1 MKVIILA
8 GGFGTRLRPLTVNIP
23 KPMVPVM
30 NVPILE
36 HIINLLKKNDLTEI
50 IITLYYQP
58 EVITNYF
65 KDGSDFGVKINY
77 IKLDRDL
84 GTAGCISLSKDIIKD
99 DNFLVISGDILTN
112 FNLKQAIDFHKN
124 NNSLATIVLTKST
137 EPLRYGIVITEHD
150 GKVRKLFE
158 KPSWGEVFSDTIN
171 TGIYIFNPNIFNFI
185 PCETNYDFA
194 KNLFPDLLNKKENLF
209 GWISSGYWKD
219 IGTLAEYRQVHEDI
233 LNGEIDCEIKGER
246 KGTIGRDV
254 WVGKNVRIHPG
265 AKLKDSVVI
274 GNNVTIEDNV
284 EIANSVIGDD
294 CYIDSGAKIIRS
306 ILWNKNVIEK
316 EVDIKEC
323 VLGSGNK
330 VRWKSYIGV
339 GAVISDK
346 CFIGKESIIKPEVK
360 LWPDKKVDDFS
371 IVSSSLVWGERWSN
385 RLFDIYGITAVA
397 NIELTPE
404 IGAKIGSAYASTL
417 PKDSYILISR
427 DYHRSSFVI
436 ERAIMAGIL
445 SAGVNIYDFR
455 IMPLPVTKY
464 VAKSL
469 QVVGGLHIR
478 KSPYDEKMI
487 DMKFFDREG
496 MDISLSQEKTIESSF
511 FREEFRRVEN
521 NKVGVISYPPRALEY
536 YMEGFRKNIDIDI
549 IKQKKFKIV
558 IDYSYGITSNIFPSV
573 LGELNCEVI
582 ALNGYLDEKRLTRD
596 QNKFESD
603 LEKLSSTVST
613 LKADAGIMIDAGSQK
628 IFIVDNKGRAL
639 RNNDGILT
647 MIKLFLFKNKEKTV
661 AVPVNITS
669 KAEDIVRELGGS
681 IIRCGTTYRA
691 MMSIANEKKA
701 DFVAEEKGGYI
712 FSDFNPTFDAMM
724 STVKFLEF
732 LAHYNSSLSSIVDT
746 IPVYNL
752 TIDEEPVP
760 WDKRGYVM
768 TELLS
773 LSDNDNNIEGIEFKD
788 GGSRILIIPDN
799 DRPYFHIFAEGKT
812 KQSAKSHIEKY
823 KRMLK
828 RIIGKI

>member
-1 MKVIILA
+1 MKAVILA

-30 NVPILE
+30 NVPMLE
-36 HIINLLKKNDLTEI
+36 HIINLLKKNGFTDIIINLFYQPEI
-50 IITLYYQP
+50 II
-58 EVITNYF
+58 NYF
-65 KDGSDFGVKINY
+65 KEGSSFGVRITY
-77 IKLDRDL
+77 IRADRDL
-84 GTAGCISLSKDIIKD
+84 GTAGCITRAKDIIKED
-99 DNFLVISGDILTN
+99 SFLVISGDVLTN
-112 FNLKQAIDFHKN
+112 FDLKQVVEFHNIKKAIT
-124 NNSLATIVLTKST
+124 TIVLTKST
-137 EPLRYGIVITEHD
+137 EPLRYGIVITEQD
-150 GKVRKLFE
+150 GRVKKLLE

-171 TGIYIFNPNIFNFI
+171 TGIYVFNPEIFKYI
-185 PCETNYDFA
+185 PEETNYDFA
-194 KNLFPDLLNKKENLF
+194 KNLFPDLLNKKENLY
-209 GWISSGYWKD
+209 GCTTGGYWKD
-219 IGTLAEYRQVHEDI
+219 IGILAEYRQVHEDI

-254 WVGKNVRIHPG
+254 WVGKNVKIHPD

-274 GNNVTIEDNV
+274 GNNVTIEADV
-284 EIANSVIGDD
+284 EISNSVIGND
-294 CYIDSGAKIIRS
+294 CYIDSGAKIVRS
-306 ILWNKNVIEK
+306 ILWDKNVIEK

-323 VLGSGNK
+323 VLGAGNK
-330 VRWKSYIGV
+330 IRWKSYIGV
-339 GAVISDK
+339 GAVISDN

-397 NIELTPE
+397 NLELTPE

-427 DYHRSSFVI
+427 DYHRSSFVV
-436 ERAIMAGIL
+436 ERAIMSGIL
-445 SAGVNIYDFR
+445 STGVNIYDFR

-469 QVVGGLHIR
+469 QVAGGLHIR
-478 KSPYDEKMI
+478 KSPYDERMI
-487 DMKFFDREG
+487 DIKFFDKDG

-521 NKVGVISYPPRALEY
+521 DKVGIISYPPRALEY
-536 YMEGFRKNIDIDI
+536 YIEGLKKNIDFDI

-558 IDYSYGITSNIFPSV
+558 IDYSYGITSNIFPSIP
-573 LGELNCEVI
+573 GELNCEVI
-582 ALNGYLDEKRLTRD
+582 ALNAYFDEKRLTRD
-596 QNKFESD
+596 QYKFEAD
-603 LEKLSSTVST
+603 LEKLATAVKT

-628 IFIVDNKGRAL
+628 IFIVDNKGRIL
-639 RNNDGILT
+639 KNDDGILI
-647 MIKLFLFKNKEKTV
+647 MIKLFLNKNKGKTV

-669 KAEDIVRELGGS
+669 KAEEVAKEAGGNL
-681 IIRCGTTYRA
+681 IRCGTTYRA

-712 FSDFNPTFDAMM
+712 FSDFNPTFDAMI

-732 LAHYNSSLSSIVDT
+732 MACYNSSLSSLVDT
-746 IPVYNL
+746 LPSYNL
-752 TIDEEPVP
+752 IIDEEAIP
-760 WDKRGYVM
+760 WEKRGYVM

-773 LSDNDNNIEGIEFKD
+773 LSDNENNIEGIEFKD

-799 DRPYFHIFAEGKT
+799 DRPYFHIYVEGKT
-812 KQSAKSHIEKY
+812 KQAAKSHIEKY
-823 KRMLK
+823 KKMLK

>member
-1 MKVIILA
+1 MKGVILA

-30 NVPILE
+30 NIPILE
-36 HIINLLKKNDLTEI
+36 HIINLLKKNGLTKI
-50 IITLYYQP
+50 IINLFYQP
-58 EVITNYF
+58 EIISDYF
-65 KDGSDFGVKINY
+65 KDGTNFGVQ
-77 IKLDRDL
+77 IKYVKADRDL
-84 GTAGCISLSKDIIKD
+84 GTAGCITLAKDTIKD
-99 DNFLVISGDILTN
+99 SDFLVISGDVLTN
-112 FNLKQAIDFHKN
+112 FNLKEAIDFHNKN
-124 NNSLATIVLTKST
+124 KSLATIVLTKST
-137 EPLRYGIVITEHD
+137 DPLRYGIVITEND
-150 GKVRKLFE
+150 GMVKKLLE

-171 TGIYIFNPNIFNFI
+171 TGIYVFSSKIFDFI
-185 PCETNYDFA
+185 PQQTEYDFA
-194 KNLFPDLLNKKENLF
+194 KNLFPDLLSKKERLF
-209 GWISSGYWKD
+209 GFVGRGYWKD
-219 IGTLAEYRQVHEDI
+219 IGTLSEYRQVHEDI
-233 LNGEIDCEIKGER
+233 LNGDIDCEIKGER

-254 WVGKNVRIHPG
+254 WVGKNVKIHPN

-274 GNNVTIEDNV
+274 GNNVTIEDGV

-323 VLGSGNK
+323 VIGSENK

-339 GAVISDK
+339 GAVVSDN

-404 IGAKIGSAYASTL
+404 IGAKIGSAYASTF
-417 PKDSYILISR
+417 PQGSYILISR

-445 SAGVNIYDFR
+445 STGVNIFDFR

-469 QVVGGLHIR
+469 QVAGGLHIR

-487 DMKFFDREG
+487 DMKFFDKDG
-496 MDISLSQEKTIESSF
+496 MDISLGQEKTIESSF

-521 NKVGVISYPPRALEY
+521 NKVGIISYPPRALEY
-536 YMEGFRKNIDIDI
+536 YLEGFKKNIDIEI
-549 IKQKKFKIV
+549 IKQRKFKIV

-596 QNKFESD
+596 HNKFESD
-603 LEKLSSTVST
+603 LEKLSSTVGT

-628 IFIVDNKGRAL
+628 IFIVDNKGRIL
-639 RNNDGILT
+639 KDNDGVLT
-647 MIKLFLFKNKEKTV
+647 MIKLFLNKNKGKTV
-661 AVPVNITS
+661 AVPVNITL
-669 KAEDIVRELGGS
+669 KVEEVVKEAEGN
-681 IIRCGTTYRA
+681 IIRCGTTYRS
-691 MMSIANEKKA
+691 MMSVANEKKA

-732 LAHYNSSLSSIVDT
+732 LAFYNSSLSSLVDT
-746 IPVYNL
+746 LPSYNL
-752 TIDEEPVP
+752 LIDEEPVP
-760 WDKRGYVM
+760 WDKRGFVM
-768 TELLS
+768 MELMT

-799 DRPYFHIFAEGKT
+799 DRPYFHIYAEGKT
-812 KQSAKSHIEKY
+812 KQSAKNHLEKY
-823 KRMLK
+823 RKMLK

>member
-1 MKVIILA
+1 MKVVILA

-23 KPMVPVM
+23 KPMVPVI
-30 NVPILE
+30 NIPILE
-36 HIINLLKKNDLTEI
+36 HIINLLKKHQLVEI
-50 IITLYYQP
+50 IIILFYQP
-58 EVITNYF
+58 EIIMNHF
-65 KDGSDFGVKINY
+65 KDGSDFGVRISY
-77 IKLDRDL
+77 IKTDMDL
-84 GTAGCISLSKDIIKD
+84 GTAGCVTLAKDILKG
-99 DNFLVISGDILTN
+99 DNFLVISGDVLTN
-112 FNLKQAIDFHKN
+112 FDLTQAINFHNN
-124 NNSLATIVLTKST
+124 NNSLATIVLTKSID
-137 EPLRYGIVITEHD
+137 PLRYGIVITEKD
-150 GKVRKLFE
+150 GRVKRLLE

-171 TGIYIFNPNIFNFI
+171 TGIYIFKSDIFKFI
-185 PCETNYDFA
+185 PFETNYDFA
-194 KNLFPDLLNKKENLF
+194 KNLFPDLLNKKENIF
-209 GWISSGYWKD
+209 GWIGSGYWKD

-254 WVGKNVRIHPG
+254 WVGKNVRIHKS

-294 CYIDSGAKIIRS
+294 CYICSGAKIIRS

-330 VRWKSYIGV
+330 VGCKSYIGV
-339 GAVISDK
+339 GAVISDN
-346 CFIGKESIIKPEVK
+346 CFIGKESIIKPDVK
-360 LWPDKKVDDFS
+360 LWPDKKVDDSS

-417 PKDSYILISR
+417 PKGSYILISR
-427 DYHRSSFVI
+427 DYHRSSFMI

-445 SAGVNIYDFR
+445 SAGINIYDFR
-455 IMPLPVTKY
+455 IMPLPVSKY

-478 KSPYDEKMI
+478 KSPYDEKML

-496 MDISLSQEKTIESSF
+496 MDISLRQEKTIESSF

-521 NKVGVISYPPRALEY
+521 NEVGVISYPPRALEY
-536 YMEGFRKNIDIDI
+536 YMEGLKKKIDIDI
-549 IKQKKFKIV
+549 IKQKKFKII
-558 IDYSYGITSNIFPSV
+558 IDYSYGITSNIFSSV

-582 ALNGYLDEKRLTRD
+582 ALNGYLNEKKLTRD
-596 QNKFESD
+596 KNKFESD
-603 LEKLSSTVST
+603 LEKLSSMVST

-628 IFIVDNKGRAL
+628 IFIVDDKGRAL

-669 KAEDIVRELGGS
+669 KVEDIARELGGY

-724 STVKFLEF
+724 STAKLLEF
-732 LAHYNSSLSSIVDT
+732 LAYYNSSLSSIVDT
-746 IPVYNL
+746 IPTYNL
-752 TIDEEPVP
+752 ITDEEPVP

-799 DRPYFHIFAEGKT
+799 DRPYFHIFVEGKT
-812 KQSAKSHIEKY
+812 KQSAKTHIEKY

-828 RIIGKI
+828 KIIRKI

>member
-1 MKVIILA
+1 MKAIILA

-30 NVPILE
+30 NTPMLE
-36 HIINLLKKNDLTEI
+36 HIINLLKKHDLTEI
-50 IITLYYQP
+50 IIMLFYQP
-58 EVITNYF
+58 EIIMNYF
-65 KDGSDFGVKINY
+65 KDGSEFGVKITY
-77 IKLDRDL
+77 IIEDRDL
-84 GTAGCISLSKDIIKD
+84 GTAGCITLAKNIIKD
-99 DNFLVISGDILTN
+99 SDFLIISGDVLTN
-112 FNLKQAIDFHKN
+112 FNLKQAIDFHN
-124 NNSLATIVLTKST
+124 NNDSLATILLTKST
-137 EPLRYGIVITEHD
+137 EPLRYGIVITEPD
-150 GKVRKLFE
+150 GRIKKILE

-171 TGIYIFNPNIFNFI
+171 TGIYIFKSEIFKYI
-185 PCETNYDFA
+185 PDETNYDFS
-194 KNLFPDLLNKKENLF
+194 KNLFPDILAKKERFF
-209 GWISSGYWKD
+209 GWCGNGYWID
-219 IGTLAEYRQVHEDI
+219 IGTLAEYRKVHEDI
-233 LNGEIDCEIKGER
+233 LNGEIDCDIKGER

-274 GNNVTIEDNV
+274 GNNVTIEENV

-323 VLGSGNK
+323 VLGTGNK

-339 GAVISDK
+339 GAVISDN

-360 LWPDKKVDDFS
+360 LWPDKKVEDFS

-385 RLFDIYGITAVA
+385 RLFDIYGITAAA

-417 PKDSYILISR
+417 PKGSYILISR
-427 DYHRSSFVI
+427 DYHRSSFVA
-436 ERAIMAGIL
+436 ERAIMAGIM

-455 IMPLPVTKY
+455 VMPLPVTKY

-469 QVVGGLHIR
+469 QVAGGLHIR
-478 KSPYDEKMI
+478 KSPYDERMI
-487 DMKFFDREG
+487 DIKFFDKDG
-496 MDISLSQEKTIESSF
+496 MDISLSYEKTIESSF

-521 NKVGVISYPPRALEY
+521 DMVGIVSYPPRALEY
-536 YMEGFRKNIDIDI
+536 YIEGLKKNIEFDI

-558 IDYSYGITSNIFPSV
+558 IDYSYGLTSNIFPSI

-582 ALNGYLDEKRLTRD
+582 ALNGYFDEKRLTRD

-603 LEKLSSTVST
+603 LEKLASTVKT
-613 LKADAGIMIDAGSQK
+613 LKADAGIMIDAGGQK
-628 IFIVDNKGRAL
+628 IFIVDDKGRIL
-639 RNNDGILT
+639 RSNDGILT
-647 MIKLFLFKNKEKTV
+647 MIKLFLFKNKGRTV
-661 AVPVNITS
+661 AIPVNITT
-669 KAEDIVRELGGS
+669 KAEEVVRELGGNL
-681 IIRCGTTYRA
+681 IRCGTTYRA

-712 FSDFNPTFDAMM
+712 FSNFNPTFDAMM

-732 LAHYNSSLSSIVDT
+732 LAYYNSTLSSVVNT
-746 IPVYNL
+746 IPSYNL
-752 TIDEEPVP
+752 LVDEEPIP
-760 WDKRGYVM
+760 WEKRGRVM

-773 LSDNDNNIEGIEFKD
+773 LSDNENNIEGIEFKD
-788 GGSRILIIPDN
+788 SNSRILIIPDN
-799 DRPYFHIFAEGKT
+799 DRPYFHIFAEGNT
-812 KQSAKSHIEKY
+812 KQSAKSHLEKY
-823 KRMLK
+823 KKMLK
-828 RIIGKI
+828 RIIEKI